1 MSNITRH
8 MKRLDSL
15 SKSAEDE
22 KNYSAA
28 VNAEVSRG
36 RAAGLY
42 VDRKEILTGSIDKMS
57 KVEVADRLKE
67 LRNRFPE
74 AIIDAAHEE
83 IES

>member
-1 MSNITRH
+1 
-8 MKRLDSL
+8 MKRLDHL
-15 SKSAEDE
+15 SKSAEAD

-28 VNAEVSRG
+28 VNAEVSRR

-57 KVEVADRLKE
+57 KLEVEDRLKE

-74 AIIDAAHEE
+74 TIIDVSHEE
-83 IES
+83 IESKD